1 MGAEHLNSLQA
12 TSAET
17 RPAWLELLH
26 REAEGELAPPERAEL
41 DALANNPDVQAA
53 RAALAHITGLLSTLD
68 PPQIPGSVAPAV
80 AQDIGWSLRLQP
92 PSIPTSVA
100 AQIASNIAYSRQL
113 APPPLPHSVAAA
125 VASAVRVSAVLDT
138 PPSLPR
144 SLAADVMQDIQASR
158 WLTPP
163 TLPRSLAADIASDVA
178 ASARLGQSLPPAAP
192 SVAARVTA
200 RIAAPPVQSAPL
212 QSAPV
217 QSAPTPMPTIQ
228 PAPSAAAFISQPQA
242 SNPAPLLLVSAL
254 LVGLLLLAITSA
266 WPNLAAGALVLQTLL
281 AQVSPLA
288 GVGLALLLVTS
299 ALVAWRPRPT
309 VQRFGAA
316 AFALSAVLT
325 VPAVF
330 GMAGRSGVTFGQN
343 VTVNG
348 PVAGNVIAVGGQI
361 TLTANAVVRGE
372 VVTLLGDVRRDP
384 GAQVTGRVNALL
396 GRAPGDRSAL
406 QTPPPV
412 GLGMATAAAF
422 RPVLGWL
429 GAAAWPQVFLT
440 LTGGVLLLL
449 FVGGMAPAL
458 ARRQR
463 HAPVRTLALGV
474 LALAALIG
482 PAFGLALAGMLG
494 PALIATALAALL
506 IATGL
511 SVSVYDLGRAVAYRV
526 RLPVP
531 DAVGALVGLS
541 SFAAC
546 LSAPTL
552 AFVLALIGGTWGA
565 GTLLLT
571 RGQGAA
577 KPEAGWVEAA

>member
-1 MGAEHLNSLQA
+1 MGAEHPKAFQSG
-12 TSAET
+12 SAGN

-26 REAEGELAPPERAEL
+26 REAEGDLSLHERAEL
-41 DALANNPDVQAA
+41 DALNTDPEVQRA
-53 RAALAHITGLLSTLD
+53 RAALTQITAMLSALER
-68 PPQIPGSVAPAV
+68 PAPPGSL
-80 AQDIGWSLRLQP
+80 AQAITHDIGWSLRFLGSEP
-92 PSIPTSVA
+92 PALPESVA
-100 AQIASNIAYSRQL
+100 AQVASDIASSRQL
-113 APPPLPHSVAAA
+113 APPPLPRSVAAA
-125 VASAVRVSAVLDT
+125 VASSVRVSAVLEAA
-138 PPSLPR
+138 PALPR
-144 SLAADVMQDIQASR
+144 SLAADVLQDIQASR
-158 WLTPP
+158 WLAQDSAP
-163 TLPRSLAADIASDVA
+163 LPRSLAAEIASDVA
-178 ASARLGQSLPPAAP
+178 ASARLGQTRPPAVP
-192 SVAARVTA
+192 SIAAQVTA
-200 RIAAPPVQSAPL
+200 RIAAPPVQAV
-212 QSAPV
+212 PV
-217 QSAPTPMPTIQ
+217 QAAPPRVPIQ
-228 PAPSAAAFISQPQA
+228 VVPSASAFVAQPQA

-254 LVGLLLLAITSA
+254 VVGLILLAITSA

-299 ALVAWRPRPT
+299 ALVTWRPRPT

-316 AFALSAVLT
+316 AFALSALLT
-325 VPAVF
+325 IPAVYSV
-330 GMAGRSGVTFGQN
+330 AGRSGVTFGQN
-343 VTVNG
+343 VTVSG

-361 TLTANAVVRGE
+361 TLTANAVVSGE

-396 GRAPGDRSAL
+396 GRAPGDRNAL

-552 AFVLALIGGTWGA
+552 AFVVALIGGTWGA

-577 KPEAGWVEAA
+577 KSQTARREAA

>member
-12 TSAET
+12 TSADT

-26 REAEGELAPPERAEL
+26 REAEGELAAQGRAEL
-41 DALANNPDVQAA
+41 DALTENPEVQAA

-68 PPQIPGSVAPAV
+68 PPQIPNSVAAAV
-80 AQDIGWSLRLQP
+80 AGEIGWSLRLEP
-92 PSIPTSVA
+92 PSLPNSVA
-100 AQIASNIAYSRQL
+100 AQVASDITSSRQL

-125 VASAVRVSAVLDT
+125 VASAVRVSAVLDS
-138 PPSLPR
+138 PPALPR
-144 SLAADVMQDIQASR
+144 SIAADVMHDIQASR
-158 WLTPP
+158 WLTPA

-200 RIAAPPVQSAPL
+200 RITEPPLQAAHVPTAPTGVPVQAVTSTAPFL
-212 QSAPV
+212 A
-217 QSAPTPMPTIQ
+217 
-228 PAPSAAAFISQPQA
+228 QPQA

-254 LVGLLLLAITSA
+254 LVGLLLLAVTSA

-299 ALVAWRPRPT
+299 ALVAWRPRQG

-325 VPAVF
+325 VPAMF

-361 TLTANAVVRGE
+361 TLTANAVVEGE

-571 RGQGAA
+571 RGQGPA

>member
-1 MGAEHLNSLQA
+1 MGAEHLNPV
-12 TSAET
+12 SAASP
-17 RPAWLELLH
+17 PAWLELLH
-26 REAEGELAPPERAEL
+26 REAEGELTSPERAEL
-41 DALANNPDVQAA
+41 EALANDPEVQAA
-53 RAALAHITGLLSTLD
+53 RAALAQVTQRLSAL
-68 PPQIPGSVAPAV
+68 PAPALPSSVAATV
-80 AQDIGWSLRLQP
+80 AAEVGWSLRFQAP
-92 PSIPTSVA
+92 AAPRSVA
-100 AQIASNIAYSRQL
+100 AQVVSDIACSRQL
-113 APPPLPHSVAAA
+113 AAPSTAPPLPHTVAAA
-125 VASAVRVSAVLDT
+125 VASGVHLSAVLST
-138 PPSLPR
+138 PPRLPH
-144 SLAADVMQDIQASR
+144 SLAGLVAQEIQASR
-158 WLTPP
+158 WLQQAEVA
-163 TLPRSLAADIASDVA
+163 LPHSLATAIASDVA
-178 ASARLGQSLPPAAP
+178 ASASLSSTPLPPAFP
-192 SVAARVTA
+192 SVATPVTA
-200 RIAAPPVQSAPL
+200 RIVGAPPTLPGNLPGSL
-212 QSAPV
+212 QARPV
-217 QSAPTPMPTIQ
+217 FPPYQ
-228 PAPSAAAFISQPQA
+228 QA
-242 SNPAPLLLVSAL
+242 RNPAPLLLVSAL
-254 LVGLLLLAITSA
+254 LVGLTLLAVTSA

-316 AFALSAVLT
+316 AFAVSAVLT
-325 VPAVF
+325 VPAVYS
-330 GMAGRSGVTFGQN
+330 MAGRSGVTFGQN
-343 VTVNG
+343 VTVSG

-372 VVTLLGDVRRDP
+372 VVTLLGDVRREP

-396 GRAPGDRSAL
+396 GRAPGDRNAL

-412 GLGMATAAAF
+412 GIGMATAAAF

-429 GAAAWPQVFLT
+429 GAAAWPQVFVA

-449 FVGGMAPAL
+449 FVGGMAPGL

-474 LALAALIG
+474 LSLAALVG
-482 PAFGLALAGMLG
+482 PALGLALAGLLG

-511 SVSVYDLGRAVAYRV
+511 SVSVYDMGRAVAYRV

-571 RGQGAA
+571 RNQGGAKAEPAWVDAA
-577 KPEAGWVEAA
+577 

>member
-1 MGAEHLNSLQA
+1 MGAEHLNPLQA
-12 TSAET
+12 ASTGH

-26 REAEGELAPPERAEL
+26 REAEGDLAPQERAEL
-41 DALANNPDVQAA
+41 ETLTENADVQAA

-68 PPQIPGSVAPAV
+68 PPEMPGSVAAV
-80 AQDIGWSLRLQP
+80 VAHDIGWSLQLEP
-92 PSIPTSVA
+92 PSLPNSVA
-100 AQIASNIAYSRQL
+100 AQVASDIAYSRQL
-113 APPPLPHSVAAA
+113 SPPLLPQSVAAA
-125 VASAVRVSAVLDT
+125 VASSVRVGAVLSVI
-138 PPSLPR
+138 PPLPR
-144 SLAADVMQDIQASR
+144 SIAANVMQDIQASR

-163 TLPRSLAADIASDVA
+163 TLPRSLAAEIASDVA
-178 ASARLGQSLPPAAP
+178 ASARLGQSLPPAVP
-192 SVAARVTA
+192 SVAVQVTA
-200 RIAAPPVQSAPL
+200 RIAAPPL
-212 QSAPV
+212 QAAPV
-217 QSAPTPMPTIQ
+217 QTGRVQTV
-228 PAPSAAAFISQPQA
+228 PSASTFIAQPIAPLIAQPQA

-254 LVGLLLLAITSA
+254 LVGLILLAITSA
-266 WPNLAAGALVLQTLL
+266 WPNLAAGALVMQTLL

-316 AFALSAVLT
+316 AFALSAILT
-325 VPAVF
+325 VPAMF

-343 VTVNG
+343 VTVSG

-361 TLTANAVVRGE
+361 TLTANALVRGE
-372 VVTLLGDVRRDP
+372 VVTLLGDVRREP

-396 GRAPGDRSAL
+396 GRAPGDRNAL

>member
-1 MGAEHLNSLQA
+1 MGAEHLNPLLAASF
-12 TSAET
+12 
-17 RPAWLELLH
+17 PAWLDLLH
-26 REAEGELAPPERAEL
+26 LEAEGELAPQDRAQL

-68 PPQIPGSVAPAV
+68 PPDIPGSVAPAV

-92 PSIPTSVA
+92 SALPHSVA
-100 AQIASNIAYSRQL
+100 AQVASDIASSRQL
-113 APPPLPHSVAAA
+113 APPPLPQSVAAA

-144 SLAADVMQDIQASR
+144 SIAADVMQDIQASR
-158 WLTPP
+158 WLTPA

-192 SVAARVTA
+192 SVAAPVTA
-200 RIAAPPVQSAPL
+200 RIAAPPLQAAP
-212 QSAPV
+212 AP
-217 QSAPTPMPTIQ
+217 APAIQ

-299 ALVAWRPRPT
+299 ALVTWRPRPT

-325 VPAVF
+325 VPAMF

-372 VVTLLGDVRRDP
+372 VVTLLGDVQRDP

-440 LTGGVLLLL
+440 LTGSVLLLL

-571 RGQGAA
+571 RGQGVA
-577 KPEAGWVEAA
+577 KPEGGWVEAA

>member
-1 MGAEHLNSLQA
+1 MGAEHLNSLHSVA
-12 TSAET
+12 AGTP
-17 RPAWLELLH
+17 PAWLELLH
-26 REAEGELAPPERAEL
+26 REAEDELTPPERAEL
-41 DALANNPDVQAA
+41 EALHDHPEVQQT
-53 RAALAHITGLLSTLD
+53 RAALTKITAVLSALER
-68 PPQIPGSVAPAV
+68 PAPPGSVAAAV
-80 AQDIGWSLRLQP
+80 THDISWSLRFAGADLQP
-92 PSIPTSVA
+92 PALPASLA
-100 AQIASNIAYSRQL
+100 AQIASDIACSGQL
-113 APPPLPHSVAAA
+113 IPPPLPHSVAAA
-125 VASAVRVSAVLDT
+125 VVSGVRVSAALEAI
-138 PPSLPR
+138 PALPH
-144 SLAADVMQDIQASR
+144 SLAADVIQDIRASR
-158 WLTPP
+158 WLVRDTAVS
-163 TLPRSLAADIASDVA
+163 PRSLATEIASDIA
-178 ASARLGQSLPPAAP
+178 ASATLGRTAPPAVP
-192 SVAARVTA
+192 SVAARITA
-200 RIAAPPVQSAPL
+200 RIAAPPVPSAP
-212 QSAPV
+212 
-217 QSAPTPMPTIQ
+217 I
-228 PAPSAAAFISQPQA
+228 PSASVQAVPSASTFLTQPQA

-254 LVGLLLLAITSA
+254 LVGLILLAITSA

-288 GVGLALLLVTS
+288 GVGLALLLATS
-299 ALVAWRPRPT
+299 ALVTWRPRPT

-325 VPAVF
+325 VPAVYSV
-330 GMAGRSGVTFGQN
+330 AGRSGVTFGQN
-343 VTVNG
+343 ITVSG
-348 PVAGNVIAVGGQI
+348 PVVGNVIAVGGQI
-361 TLTANAVVRGE
+361 TLTANAVVSGE

-384 GAQVTGRVNALL
+384 GAQVAGRVNALL
-396 GRAPGDRSAL
+396 GRAPGDRNAL

-412 GLGMATAAAF
+412 GIGMATAAAF

-474 LALAALIG
+474 LALAALVG

-571 RGQGAA
+571 RGQGTS
-577 KPEAGWVEAA
+577 KPETVWVDAA

>member
-12 TSAET
+12 AAAGHP
-17 RPAWLELLH
+17 PAWLELLH
-26 REAEGELAPPERAEL
+26 REAEGSLTSAERAEL
-41 DALANNPDVQAA
+41 DTLNDDLEVRQI
-53 RAALAHITGLLSTLD
+53 RAALMKITAALSELER
-68 PPQIPGSVAPAV
+68 PAPPGSVAAAV
-80 AQDIGWSLRLQP
+80 TQDIGWSLRFGRAHLQP
-92 PSIPTSVA
+92 PTLPASLA
-100 AQIASNIAYSRQL
+100 AQIASDIACSGQL
-113 APPPLPHSVAAA
+113 APPPLPRSVAAA
-125 VASAVRVSAVLDT
+125 VASGVRVSAALEAV
-138 PPSLPR
+138 PPLPR
-144 SLAADVMQDIQASR
+144 SLAANVVKDIQASR
-158 WLTPP
+158 WLAQDAAP
-163 TLPRSLAADIASDVA
+163 LPRTFAAEIASEIA
-178 ASARLGQSLPPAAP
+178 ASATLSRTAPPPVP

-200 RIAAPPVQSAPL
+200 RIAAPPVAPIPPASV
-212 QSAPV
+212 QAVPFAP
-217 QSAPTPMPTIQ
+217 
-228 PAPSAAAFISQPQA
+228 AFQTQPQA

-254 LVGLLLLAITSA
+254 LVGLILLAITSA

-325 VPAVF
+325 VPAVYSV
-330 GMAGRSGVTFGQN
+330 AGRSGVTFGQN
-343 VTVNG
+343 VTVSG
-348 PVAGNVIAVGGQI
+348 PVDGNVIAVGGQI
-361 TLTANAVVRGE
+361 TLTANAAVSGE

-396 GRAPGDRSAL
+396 GRAPGDRNAL

-412 GLGMATAAAF
+412 GIGMATAAAF

-463 HAPVRTLALGV
+463 YAPVRTLALGV
-474 LALAALIG
+474 LALAALVG

-552 AFVLALIGGTWGA
+552 AFILALIGGTWGA

-571 RGQGAA
+571 RGQSTA
-577 KPEAGWVEAA
+577 KPETVWVDAA